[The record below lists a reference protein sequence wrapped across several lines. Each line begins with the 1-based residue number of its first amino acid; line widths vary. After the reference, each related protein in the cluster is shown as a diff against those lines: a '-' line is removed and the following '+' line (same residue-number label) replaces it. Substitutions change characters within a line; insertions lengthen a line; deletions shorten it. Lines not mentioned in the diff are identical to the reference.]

1 MNMEKRILITGTS
14 GFVGNKL
21 LKTVKGAI
29 AAPSIRNASKE
40 EIKRVIEES
49 DADVIMHTA
58 AISDVGT
65 CESDPDAS
73 FYANVQIP
81 LYIAKASQNRK
92 LICFSSDQVYTG
104 CNEEGPYLEKDAKPA
119 NVYAKHK
126 LEMEERVLDI
136 LPSAVMLRA
145 EWMYDMDS
153 YKGNYLLNL
162 LHA

>member
-58 AISDVGT
+58 AMCWLS
-65 CESDPDAS
+65 
-73 FYANVQIP
+73 
-81 LYIAKASQNRK
+81 
-92 LICFSSDQVYTG
+92 TG
-104 CNEEGPYLEKDAKPA
+104 EKKKK
-119 NVYAKHK
+119 Y
-126 LEMEERVLDI
+126 
-136 LPSAVMLRA
+136 
-145 EWMYDMDS
+145 
-153 YKGNYLLNL
+153 
-162 LHA
+162 